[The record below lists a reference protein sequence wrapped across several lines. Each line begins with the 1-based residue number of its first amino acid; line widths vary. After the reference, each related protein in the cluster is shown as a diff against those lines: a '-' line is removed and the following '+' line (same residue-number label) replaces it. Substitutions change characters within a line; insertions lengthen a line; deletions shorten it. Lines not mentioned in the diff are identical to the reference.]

1 MTIYESTQAW
11 LETLPIDAETQ
22 LLADLCLQLAAKIDD
37 KNETS
42 AIQQLHMLHRRLTD
56 IFSVKEGHDPLADLL
71 RR

>member
-1 MTIYESTQAW
+1 MIYASTKAW

-56 IFSVKEGHDPLADLL
+56 IFNSREEPDALERLL
-71 RR
+71 TR

>member
-1 MTIYESTQAW
+1 
-11 LETLPIDAETQ
+11 
-22 LLADLCLQLAAKIDD
+22 LAAKIDD

-56 IFSVKEGHDPLADLL
+56 IFSTKEEHDPLADLL

>member
-1 MTIYESTQAW
+1 MIYESTKAW
-11 LETLPIDAETQ
+11 LATLPIDLETQ
-22 LLADLCLQLAAKIDD
+22 LLADLCLTLAQKIDE

-56 IFSVKEGHDPLADLL
+56 IYKTDGQHDPLEDLL